1 MFEAVLYFLMEM
13 LHIEYDLVNGIQRSY
28 NYNTNHFFHAGRE
41 NSCIIRRLMLAVL
54 IVFISRL
61 RDWQC

>member
-28 NYNTNHFFHAGRE
+28 NYNTKHFFMQAE
-41 NSCIIRRLMLAVL
+41 KIAVL
-54 IVFISRL
+54 LGDSS
-61 RDWQC
+61 C

>member
-41 NSCIIRRLMLAVL
+41 NSCIIR
-54 IVFISRL
+54 
-61 RDWQC
+61 